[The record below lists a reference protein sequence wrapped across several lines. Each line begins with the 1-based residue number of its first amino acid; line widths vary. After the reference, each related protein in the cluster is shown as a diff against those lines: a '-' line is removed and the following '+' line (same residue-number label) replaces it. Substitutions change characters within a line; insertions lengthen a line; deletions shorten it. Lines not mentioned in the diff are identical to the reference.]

1 MEDRLT
7 LRRNR
12 SLPVRLLTARIE
24 GESIWFRLLVNL
36 ILIAACAIALYP
48 ALRVLSVSLRPHDRL
63 LSTSLAI
70 IPPDASLVNFRTVLF
85 DKDFPLWIWNSLLIT
100 VTTSFVGLI
109 LSATSAYAFSRWRF
123 RGRSAFLVFLLTTQM
138 IPAAMMMVPLYII
151 SARLGLIN
159 TYRGLVLSYSVGSIP
174 FSIWIMKGYYDTIP
188 ASLEEAAMIDGASR
202 MYTLYRIVL
211 PLAAPAL
218 AVVFLFNFMNAW
230 NDFLL
235 ARIMLQKPSV
245 LTWPLGLTSLQS
257 QFQTEWGAYSAASLL
272 IAIPVG
278 GLFLF
283 TSKWLVSGLTLGSV
297 KGD

>member
-1 MEDRLT
+1 MEDKLVP
-7 LRRNR
+7 RRKR
-12 SLPVRLLTARIE
+12 SLPVRLVTARIE
-24 GESIWFRLLVNL
+24 GESIWFRLLVNV

-48 ALRVLSVSLRPHDRL
+48 ALRILTVSLRPHDRL

-70 IPPDASLVNFRTVLF
+70 IPPDAGFTNYHTVIF

-100 VTTSFVGLI
+100 ISTSIVGLA
-109 LSATSAYAFSRWRF
+109 LASTSAYAFSRWKF
-123 RGRSAFLVFLLTTQM
+123 RGRSAFLIFLLTTQM

-188 ASLEEAAMIDGASR
+188 SSLEEAAMIDGASR
-202 MYTLYRIVL
+202 MYTLYRIIL

-218 AVVFLFNFMNAW
+218 AVVFLFNFMSAW

-235 ARIMLQKPSV
+235 ARIMLQKPQV
-245 LTWPLGLTSLQS
+245 LTWPLGLQSLQQ
-257 QFQTEWGAYSAASLL
+257 QFQTEWGAYAAAALM
-272 IAIPVG
+272 IALPVG
-278 GLFLF
+278 ALFLF

>member
-1 MEDRLT
+1 MEDT
-7 LRRNR
+7 LVVRRKR
-12 SLPVRLLTARIE
+12 SLPARLLTARIK
-24 GESIWFRLLVNL
+24 GENIWFRLMVNL
-36 ILIAACAIALYP
+36 ILIIACVIAVYP
-48 ALRVLSVSLRPHDRL
+48 ALRILAVSLRPHDRL
-63 LSTSLAI
+63 LSTSLAL
-70 IPPDASLVNFRTVLF
+70 IPPDATLGNYHSVLF

-100 VTTSFVGLI
+100 ISTSIMGLI

-123 RGRSAFLVFLLTTQM
+123 HGRSAFLVFLLSTQM

-151 SARLGLIN
+151 AAHLGLIN
-159 TYRGLVLSYSVGSIP
+159 TYTGLVLSYSVSSIP

-188 ASLEEAAMIDGASR
+188 VSLEEAAMIDGASR

-211 PLAAPAL
+211 PLSAPAL
-218 AVVFLFNFMNAW
+218 AVVFLFNFMNSW

-235 ARIMLQKPSV
+235 ARIMLQRPEV
-245 LTWPLGLTSLQS
+245 FTWPLGLQSLQQ
-257 QFQTEWGAYSAASLL
+257 QFQTQWGAYAAASIL
-272 IAIPVG
+272 ISIPVG

>member
-48 ALRVLSVSLRPHDRL
+48 ALRILSVSLRPHDRL

-218 AVVFLFNFMNAW
+218 AVVFLFNFMSAW

-235 ARIMLQKPSV
+235 ARIMLQKPQV
-245 LTWPLGLTSLQS
+245 FTWPLGLTSLQS

>member
-1 MEDRLT
+1 MEQKT
-7 LRRNR
+7 VLRRDR

-24 GESIWFRLLVNL
+24 GESIWFRLMVNL
-36 ILIAACAIALYP
+36 ILIAACVIALYP
-48 ALRVLSVSLRPHDRL
+48 ALRILSVSLRPNDRL
-63 LSTSLAI
+63 LSTSLAV
-70 IPPDASLVNFRTVLF
+70 IPPDASLQNYKSVLF
-85 DKDFPLWIWNSLLIT
+85 EKDFPLWIWNSLLIT
-100 VTTSFVGLI
+100 ITTSLVGLA

-123 RGRSAFLVFLLTTQM
+123 HGRSGFLLFLLATQM

-151 SARLGLIN
+151 AARLGLIN
-159 TYRGLVLSYSVGSIP
+159 SYRGLVLSYSVSSIP

-235 ARIMLQKPSV
+235 ARIMLQRPAM
-245 LTWPLGLTSLQS
+245 LTWPLGLQSLQ
-257 QFQTEWGAYSAASLL
+257 QLFQTQWGAYAASSLL

-278 GLFLF
+278 ALFLV

>member
-1 MEDRLT
+1 MEESLVMKRK
-7 LRRNR
+7 R
-12 SLPVRLLTARIE
+12 SLIVRAATARIE
-24 GESIWFRLLVNL
+24 GESIWFRLLVNV

-48 ALRVLSVSLRPHDRL
+48 ALRILSVSLRPHNRL

-70 IPPDASLVNFRTVLF
+70 IPPDASFSNFHDVIF
-85 DKDFPLWIWNSLLIT
+85 NKDFPLWIWNSLLIT
-100 VTTSFVGLI
+100 ITTSMVGLV
-109 LSATSAYAFSRWRF
+109 LSATSAYAFSRWKF
-123 RGRSAFLVFLLTTQM
+123 HGRSAFLIFLLTTQM

-151 SARLGLIN
+151 SARLGIIN
-159 TYRGLVLSYSVGSIP
+159 TYRGLVLSYSVSSIP

-188 ASLEEAAMIDGASR
+188 SSLEEAAMIDGASR
-202 MYTLYRIVL
+202 MYTLYRIIL

-245 LTWPLGLTSLQS
+245 LTWPLGLQSLQQ
-257 QFQTEWGAYSAASLL
+257 QFQTEWGMYAAASLM
-272 IAIPVG
+272 ISIPVG

>member
-1 MEDRLT
+1 MEGRVR
-7 LRRNR
+7 LRRERN
-12 SLPVRLLTARIE
+12 LAVRLVTTRIE
-24 GESIWFRLLVNL
+24 GESIWFRLVVNL
-36 ILIAACAIALYP
+36 VLIAACVIALYP
-48 ALRVLSVSLRPHDRL
+48 ALRILSVSLRPHDRL

-70 IPPDASLVNFRTVLF
+70 IPKDATLQNFHSVLF

-100 VTTSFVGLI
+100 ITTSLTGLA

-123 RGRSAFLVFLLTTQM
+123 RGRSLFLVFLLATQM
-138 IPAAMMMVPLYII
+138 IPAAMMMVPLYVI
-151 SARLGLIN
+151 SAHLGLIN
-159 TYRGLVLSYSVGSIP
+159 TYRGLVLSYSVSSIP

-188 ASLEEAAMIDGASR
+188 ASMEEAAMIDGASR
-202 MYTLYRIVL
+202 MRTLYRIML

-235 ARIMLQKPSV
+235 ARIMLQRPE
-245 LTWPLGLTSLQS
+245 LFTWPLGLQSLQQ
-257 QFQTEWGAYSAASLL
+257 QFQTEWGAYAASSLM

-278 GLFLF
+278 ALFLF
-283 TSKWLVSGLTLGSV
+283 TSRWLVSGLTLGSV